1 MTGLQQVKKEL
12 MVYAIGHD
20 FFGYGSQIKKR
31 SDNRYVSIVDGERFV
46 ATGTQLAEQFD
57 TLEQDDKENIVT
69 SYANEVLKVGITL

>member
-1 MTGLQQVKKEL
+1 

-46 ATGTQLAEQFD
+46 ATGTELAEQFD
-57 TLEQDDKENIVT
+57 TLEENEKENIIT
-69 SYANEVLKVGITL
+69 SYSQDILKVGITL

>member
-46 ATGTQLAEQFD
+46 ATGTELAEQFD
-57 TLEQDDKENIVT
+57 TLDLQEKENIVT
-69 SYANEVLKVGITL
+69 SYSQDILKVGITL